1 MLEIPTESDLGS
13 RDVSALLWTE
23 IRFTTGCVDDVGCSI
38 WMHLD
43 LPPGPQDTIV
53 ANEGLGWDSRS

>member
-13 RDVSALLWTE
+13 RDVSALLRTE
-23 IRFTTGCVDDVGCSI
+23 IRSTTGCADDVGCGI

-43 LPPGPQDTIV
+43 LPPGTQD
-53 ANEGLGWDSRS
+53 ASGGK